1 MSFLQQGEKGNEVA
15 NTQLKFIPSNLM
27 IFLSTFLLLQI
38 DIARNDQFGSCKYIP
53 TFKIDLVFFTGG
65 KGKLGSRDKTKVDIK

>member
-15 NTQLKFIPSNLM
+15 NTQLKFIPSNL
-27 IFLSTFLLLQI
+27 FLLLQI